1 MAMPTPLPLS
11 ASQAPPSATAI
22 TGLSRAE
29 LAFIAV
35 VVFAFGCIS
44 TLLGK
49 DDGWDFLNYHW
60 YDAYAFL
67 HARLGF
73 DVAVAH
79 HATYFNPLIHL
90 PFYWLAT
97 AGTSSLALFYVGA
110 LNGLNVLPLYLIARS
125 SLIPPDNRWLA
136 AALALAG
143 LFGSTVLSMIGS
155 TSYDTVLSVPVFSGL
170 AVLIIKRDALSA
182 AVRPAA
188 AAAVAAGL
196 LIGAATGLKLVE
208 VFYAAGFALVLLLLP
223 GRPAVR
229 VARLLAG
236 GAGGIAA
243 VLLCAGF
250 WFLALERA
258 TGNPLFPFYNSV
270 FRSSLIDPTYF
281 GTTNF
286 VPAGF
291 WPTLSFPFR
300 FLLDYRIADDAPFRD
315 LRIPLLYALLPIAS
329 LWFAVAPSRSVRLV
343 AAPATRILLVF
354 AAGSYAAWLA
364 AFAVYRYLV
373 GLEMLAPLLI
383 VAVLDCAPLARRE
396 RLAAVT
402 IILLLAALFGRYG
415 FGDHVANGDPY
426 VQASG
431 LSFPDPGG
439 TMLLMTGDE
448 PMAYL
453 IPSLPPAIPVLR
465 IDGWLVQPGDASGL
479 TASMRARVAAHRGD
493 LFLLAAPWERIAA
506 NRATSAYGLEIL
518 AAQCREI
525 RSNLGGPYQLC
536 PLRRSRPSHDLQ

>member
-143 LFGSTVLSMIGS
+143 LAGSTVLSMIGS